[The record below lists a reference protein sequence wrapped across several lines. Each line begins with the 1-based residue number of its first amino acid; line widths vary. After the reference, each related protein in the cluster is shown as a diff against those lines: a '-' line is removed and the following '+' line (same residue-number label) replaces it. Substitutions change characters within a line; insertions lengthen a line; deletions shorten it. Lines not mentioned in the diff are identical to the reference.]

1 MTNLTNANQVLTVSD
16 LVLELNEYV
25 ESLATD
31 SLEQIREDLPPK
43 LIRAT
48 ALLQQQASE
57 LSSLQAKIPVISI
70 LEKPWKQ
77 PNWCD
82 ETGRCWFTNT
92 YSLGYWRRSLP
103 PDVSQEDWDLAS
115 DYTHCAPHWAILHPL
130 PQKTKTE
137 PERYPLDW
145 AVSLT
150 DPKEVPRCSFE
161 SQS

>member
-1 MTNLTNANQVLTVSD
+1 MTNSTNAWLT
-16 LVLELNEYV
+16 LVVELNEYLG
-25 ESLATD
+25 SLATD

-70 LEKPWKQ
+70 LQRPWEH

-82 ETGRCWFTNT
+82 ETGRCWFTSDC
-92 YSLGYWRRSLP
+92 SLGYWRRALP
-103 PDVSQEDWDLAS
+103 PDLGQEGWES
-115 DYTHCAPHWAILHPL
+115 TTEHTHCAPHWAIFRLL
-130 PQKTKTE
+130 PQKTTTE

-145 AVSLT
+145 AVSLR
-150 DPKEVPRCSFE
+150 DPREVPRCSFE
-161 SQS
+161 SKS

>member
-1 MTNLTNANQVLTVSD
+1 MTNSTNAWLT
-16 LVLELNEYV
+16 LVLELNNCLG
-25 ESLATD
+25 SLATD

-43 LIRAT
+43 LIRAA

-70 LEKPWKQ
+70 LEKPWEQ

-82 ETGRCWFTNT
+82 EQGRCWFANV
-92 YSLGYWRRSLP
+92 YSAGCWRRALP
-103 PDVSQEDWDLAS
+103 PDVSQEGWEFAS
-115 DYTHCAPHWAILHPL
+115 DYTHCAPHWAILRPL
-130 PQKTKTE
+130 PQKTTTE

-145 AVSLT
+145 AVSIR